1 MGKKKIPKIVPKTNK
16 LLLHHLFII
25 FLYPTLVL
33 VTVTKSALDSEV
45 ILKCTAQK
53 KINVITGRSM
63 RKPFRGQ
70 LEGACDALNFSHH
83 FSQCRRRLVGVIET
97 ENDALM
103 CDYCTCL
110 QIYSYPVVHSDIST
124 TRVVLHSTQKTR
136 ASHHVQESC
145 QCIFA
150 ALCFHQ
156 INPRECCYQIE
167 LVKLGCY
174 KKNKTKVINF
184 FMLFFSTSE

>member
-1 MGKKKIPKIVPKTNK
+1 MQ
-16 LLLHHLFII
+16 
-25 FLYPTLVL
+25 
-33 VTVTKSALDSEV
+33 
-45 ILKCTAQK
+45 AQ
-53 KINVITGRSM
+53 T
-63 RKPFRGQ
+63 
-70 LEGACDALNFSHH
+70 
-83 FSQCRRRLVGVIET
+83 CRCYRET

-156 INPRECCYQIE
+156 INPRGCSYQIE

-174 KKNKTKVINF
+174 YKNKTN
-184 FMLFFSTSE
+184 LFFYVIFFPQVNKRRGLLLKVSKNLEVRLGKTNKKKQKQEVQSVSFCFYQLIFLFFRSL